1 MLLSTIA
8 TEKNDEIV
16 AISAINHK
24 NCIITRY
31 NIFQFFDADDNGG
44 NKWTYVHGDLGNRRN
59 VNIQYQSNNS
69 SNNLVSKAYCY
80 PNPIKN
86 LTGKIR
92 VETNNAR
99 FLDLKL
105 YDASGFFIQKFTK
118 DVSSSG
124 YYITEWELDT
134 SNLEAGIYFA
144 RLEVKANSS
153 NSQSDQS
160 KIIKIAVIK

>member
-1 MLLSTIA
+1 MNYSVDFSNENLL
-8 TEKNDEIV
+8 
-16 AISAINHK
+16 
-24 NCIITRY
+24 TR
-31 NIFQFFDADDNGG
+31 
-44 NKWTYVHGDLGNRRN
+44 
-59 VNIQYQSNNS
+59 
-69 SNNLVSKAYCY
+69 AYCY

-86 LTGKIR
+86 ITGKIR